1 MDYAVIMPLDTDEH
15 DDSRLVKK
23 AARDSLLIK
32 NVRVPKIKE
41 PCVTVAYYT
50 SGEETMHIDFPI
62 YAENNGQLFL
72 ARGKENSE
80 NYKWEDADPEGL
92 NDYFLS
98 WFKDHE
104 QLRRIVRYIKKWK
117 QEKYSGSSNSHE
129 VPPSIALTILACQN
143 YTAYDADGDNDL
155 RAFYETMKAILD
167 RFYVLKNGEGEITY
181 ASIRCDLPVTPYT
194 DVLYKMRTSTKHMI
208 TFYQRL
214 ERAVSN
220 LQQAINLEEE
230 HEAAKYVQKVLG
242 TEFQIPEK
250 NARATGVTIKG
261 EHSFG

>member
-1 MDYAVIMPLDTDEH
+1 
-15 DDSRLVKK
+15 
-23 AARDSLLIK
+23 
-32 NVRVPKIKE
+32 
-41 PCVTVAYYT
+41 
-50 SGEETMHIDFPI
+50 MHIDFPI

-72 ARGKENSE
+72 ARGKENSD

-92 NDYFLS
+92 NDYFLDQ
-98 WFKDHE
+98 FKGHG
-104 QLRRIVRYIKKWK
+104 QLRRIVRYFKKWK

-155 RAFYETMKAILD
+155 RAFYETMKAVLD
-167 RFYVLKNGEGEITY
+167 LFYVLKNSEGEITY
-181 ASIRCDLPVTPYT
+181 ANIRCDLPVTPYT
-194 DVLYKMRTSTKHMI
+194 DVLYKMRTSSKHMI

-220 LQQAINLEEE
+220 LQQAVNLEEE